1 MNRHKNGTSSSW
13 KKALE
18 KLGVDIDFNKT
29 SSKLSHLTNGRSVTI
44 SGRQSMIFRQIEPI
58 PVLEWRLPVNIEPLS
73 VNIWPLPVR
82 MWPFPV

>member
-29 SSKLSHLTNGRSVTI
+29 SSKLSHLTTGRS
-44 SGRQSMIFRQIEPI
+44 MIIFCQIEPI
-58 PVLEWRLPVNIEPLS
+58 PVLEWPLPVNIEPL
-73 VNIWPLPVR
+73 PAR